1 MQNILQKPEWIDT
14 NPTPDLAGMGYAQ
27 RMALLDELLDATTQK
42 LCNEFGLDAK
52 SMALALS
59 TVQNRW
65 VMSIDTDVVLR

>member
-1 MQNILQKPEWIDT
+1 MQESEWKSAS
-14 NPTPDLAGMGYAQ
+14 PAPDLAGMGYAQ

-42 LCNEFGLDAK
+42 LCNEFGLDPK

-65 VMSIDTDVVLR
+65 VMSIATDVVLR